1 VEVRVRKELGY
12 DGSGK
17 IVLLREGTKVTVAVP
32 PQIDESRW
40 YIIVSLAALTG
51 TE

>member
-40 YIIVSLAALTG
+40 YITVSISALIS